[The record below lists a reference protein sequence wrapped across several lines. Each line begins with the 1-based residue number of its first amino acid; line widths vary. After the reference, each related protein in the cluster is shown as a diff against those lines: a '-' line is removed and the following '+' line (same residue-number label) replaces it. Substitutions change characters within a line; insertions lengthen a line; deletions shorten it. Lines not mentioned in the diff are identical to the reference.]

1 MMPSP
6 PTLTRRVVAFTGAC
20 AAMAWSFGSSPVA
33 QTKPPADRFTVT
45 LAGAIGKT
53 AAYAALKIDGEQV
66 SGTYAYAHLNQPLT
80 LAGRRASGGRVTLD
94 ETDGSGRT
102 TGHFTGDLRTF
113 NQGDDVRPAFVG
125 AWTRADGS
133 GSTPFA
139 LYEQIGEDKGVRLTV
154 RPFAAGARA
163 RQVEAVVPALVAPA
177 GIRIDPFNEAAAKL
191 VGKRVAAFTAALTT
205 TDPKRESF
213 SSGVDV
219 QVMAHGLVSVR
230 FVFWEYEGG
239 AHGNY
244 GFHGL
249 TYDIQTGRVLTLGD
263 LFTPTSGYLEGIAA
277 YCEKNLLDQLD
288 SPDKDWVK
296 KGAAPKPDVYE
307 TLWTL
312 TDEGLQI
319 TFDPYLV
326 APYAAGAPEVVI
338 DFAELKKWARPDGPL
353 SRFAQK

>member
-1 MMPSP
+1 
-6 PTLTRRVVAFTGAC
+6 
-20 AAMAWSFGSSPVA
+20 MALSFGSSPVA
-33 QTKPPADRFTVT
+33 QTRPPGDRFTVT

-53 AAYAALKIDGEQV
+53 AAYAALTIDGEQV
-66 SGTYAYAHLNQPLT
+66 SGTYAYAHVNQPLT

-94 ETDGSGRT
+94 EKDGSGRT
-102 TGHFTGDLRTF
+102 TGHFAGDLRAF
-113 NQGDDVRPAFVG
+113 KQGDEVRRAFVG
-125 AWTRADGS
+125 VWAKPDGS

-139 LYEQIGEDKGVRLTV
+139 LYEQIGEDNGVRLTV
-154 RPFAAGARA
+154 RPLAAGARA

-191 VGKRVAAFTAALTT
+191 VGERVAAFIGAHTT

-213 SSGVDV
+213 SSSVAV

-263 LFTPTSGYLEGIAA
+263 LFTPGSGYLEGIAA
-277 YCEKNLLDQLD
+277 YSEKDLLEQLGA
-288 SPDKDWVK
+288 PDKDWVK
-296 KGAAPKPDVYE
+296 KGTAPNPDVYE
-307 TLWTL
+307 SLWTL
-312 TDEGLQI
+312 TDQGLQI

-326 APYAAGAPEVVI
+326 APYATGAPEVVI

-353 SRFAQK
+353 SRFARK